1 MKKTLLATLLLF
13 GIIAVGCGEK
23 SSDAA
28 SKSDSV
34 DQTKIDYN
42 GKIAFIRMDS
52 LMNGYGMF
60 IDLNDTFTK
69 KQNKAREEIT
79 AKGRN
84 LEREMY
90 DYQDKAQKGLVTR
103 YQATTIEEGLKKKDQ
118 ELTAYGNRI
127 GQELA
132 EEQAVLSNTVSKAI
146 LDYIKEYNVDKKY
159 SLILQTMGGNPVI
172 IADPSL
178 DITQDV
184 LSELN
189 RRYQDSLSQKGK

>member
-23 SSDAA
+23 SSDAT